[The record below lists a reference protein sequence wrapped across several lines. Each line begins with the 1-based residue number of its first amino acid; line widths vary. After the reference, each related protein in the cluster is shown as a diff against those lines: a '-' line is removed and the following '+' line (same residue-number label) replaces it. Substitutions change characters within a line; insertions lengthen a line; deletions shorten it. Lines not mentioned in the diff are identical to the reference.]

1 MNPRQVTLGAFA
13 ALVLAAAVYLA
24 IRGQRAVQA
33 ESDDFPDGTF
43 WLCTAAGCG
52 ADFVKSVGELGEF
65 YRQHSGEPLPCP
77 KCGKSQTA
85 RALRCPLCKRHY
97 APSGPGE
104 RVVMCP
110 RCGKELPRR
119 TSPAGAAP

>member
-1 MNPRQVTLGAFA
+1 MNRRQALLGA
-13 ALVLAAAVYLA
+13 LA
-24 IRGQRAVQA
+24 IAVLGTAVLIALRGQRAVRA

-43 WLCTAAGCG
+43 WLCAADGCG
-52 ADFVKSVGELGEF
+52 ADFVRSVAELGEF
-65 YRQHSGEPLPCP
+65 YRQHPGEPLACP
-77 KCGKSQTA
+77 KCGKTQTQ

-110 RCGKELPRR
+110 RCGQELPRR
-119 TSPAGAAP
+119 TAPSAAP